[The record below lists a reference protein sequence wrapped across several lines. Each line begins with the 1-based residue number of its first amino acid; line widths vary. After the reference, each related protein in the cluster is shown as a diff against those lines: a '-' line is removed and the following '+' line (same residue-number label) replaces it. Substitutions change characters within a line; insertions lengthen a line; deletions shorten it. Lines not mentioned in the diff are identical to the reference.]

1 MKFNIIA
8 IHRHH
13 PSYYRYI
20 VKFKNMQ
27 LEVFAYMCNTENRLF
42 MPVAIWRT
50 RRGDVELQREI
61 NPARMPDSLDELRQ
75 LIDADAVEPARR
87 GSYCVRYRDNGHY
100 FNDPRDALLYLFSL
114 LGEEYVVS
122 HLEDACARAARRQP
136 AALAEAQDW
145 AQKWKIVENPGGDR
159 P

>member
-1 MKFNIIA
+1 
-8 IHRHH
+8 
-13 PSYYRYI
+13 
-20 VKFKNMQ
+20 
-27 LEVFAYMCNTENRLF
+27 MCNTENRLF

-50 RRGDVELQREI
+50 RCGDVELQREI

-87 GSYCVRYRDNGHY
+87 GSYCVRYRENGHY
-100 FNDPRDALLYLFSL
+100 FNDRREALVYLFSL

-122 HLEDACARAARRQP
+122 HLDGACNRAARRQP
-136 AALAEAQDW
+136 AALAEAQKR
-145 AQKWKIVENPGGDR
+145 AGMWKIMENSGGDK